1 MDELLKLYGALGLS
15 RRAGKCLSGDF
26 AVEKALKSGKT
37 NLVVLDSTASEATR
51 ARYAGLCERQGA
63 TMIAAPEVGQAVGK
77 PAGKILAITDARFVH
92 MILCAYA
99 QFEEQNRQTNS

>member
-1 MDELLKLYGALGLS
+1 MDELQKFHGALGLS

-37 NLVVLDSTASEATR
+37 KLVVLDSAASEATR
-51 ARYAGLCERQGA
+51 ERYLGLCERQGA
-63 TMIAAPEVGQAVGK
+63 TLIEAPGVGLAAGK